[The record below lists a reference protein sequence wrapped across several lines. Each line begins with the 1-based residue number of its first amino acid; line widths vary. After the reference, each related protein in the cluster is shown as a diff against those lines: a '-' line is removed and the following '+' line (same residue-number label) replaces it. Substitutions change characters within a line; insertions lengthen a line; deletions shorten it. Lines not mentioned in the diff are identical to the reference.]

1 MYNEAFVVSSAAIS
15 IHRCYWGL
23 LRPLG
28 RVPPTGILTTHPAPS
43 PIQGSTMPT
52 SAGQIDLRVNK
63 ASSGKQ
69 ADGGAAGYY

>member
-15 IHRCYWGL
+15 IHPCYWGL
-23 LRPLG
+23 HRPLG
-28 RVPPTGILTTHPAPS
+28 RVPPTGRLTTHPAPS
-43 PIQGSTMPT
+43 PIQGSTT
-52 SAGQIDLRVNK
+52 STGQIHLRGNT